1 VWYDRIKIEK
11 GGRTMDAALRTPQ
24 REDVMT
30 DYQFRTIIKMVLGIA
45 RKTDDVK
52 EIIEELEKLLP
63 ESDRKEE

>member
-1 VWYDRIKIEK
+1 
-11 GGRTMDAALRTPQ
+11 MDAALRTPQ